1 MTQFLADN
9 ELYANTSI
17 NDGSHITYDNNALY
31 KNLKVPY
38 GYDYADWDV
47 QTRPPADNV
56 HGVHVAGTVAGY
68 AETEDGAVKFSG
80 VAPDAQLLAMKVF
93 PDEDGGAEEISI
105 VTALEDSMVLGAD
118 IINLS
123 LGSDNGF
130 AEDDTMQN
138 EIYARVEAA
147 GVVLMTSAG
156 NSAYSSAENN
166 YEGETLAENPETSM
180 VGSPAVY
187 KSNLSV
193 ASIENTVNAN
203 NYLTYSIDGTEK
215 EAFFMDANGTI
226 IMHLEGEEY
235 PVYPVNGIGTWDDF
249 NNAGFNN
256 GYNGGN
262 TGIALVKRGE
272 ISFAEK
278 LNNAASF
285 HGTNSQG
292 EVYGVVACIVYDSD
306 PEGTELIAMSVDG
319 AAVDSCF
326 ISGKDGA
333 AMAAAL
339 AEGKE
344 VKVQIKSDVKTVENT
359 AANQMSRFSSWGA
372 GPSLELKPEIT
383 ASGGNIWSS
392 VIDGS
397 STSNEDYTGK
407 YEMMSGT
414 SMVAPHMAGIG
425 ALVRQRV
432 LTDAAFDGTATEE
445 IDDIVSQL
453 LVSTAV
459 PQEDTNGVY
468 YSPRVQGAG
477 LVSASAAVETPVY
490 LSVDGQNV
498 GKLELGD
505 DIDETGSY
513 DIAFD
518 LHNVSDQNITYRVSV
533 TLMRPNTGKVESQ
546 WGERTVM
553 TDSDTMIAT
562 VDLGTVTA
570 EAGTA
575 TAFWGTASLNEEQK
589 QAIRDQF
596 PNGTYVEGYV
606 MLEDASGRNPKLGLP
621 LLSFFGDWT
630 KAPIF
635 ESANWFDYEAEE
647 GYWEQETTWDAGVNL
662 LGSYLMV
669 GGSGYSV
676 CRF

>member
-1 MTQFLADN
+1 M
-9 ELYANTSI
+9 
-17 NDGSHITYDNNALY
+17 Y

-249 NNAGFNN
+249 N
-256 GYNGGN
+256 
-262 TGIALVKRGE
+262 E
-272 ISFAEK
+272 
-278 LNNAASF
+278 
-285 HGTNSQG
+285 
-292 EVYGVVACIVYDSD
+292 
-306 PEGTELIAMSVDG
+306 
-319 AAVDSCF
+319 
-326 ISGKDGA
+326 
-333 AMAAAL
+333 
-339 AEGKE
+339 
-344 VKVQIKSDVKTVENT
+344 TV
-359 AANQMSRFSSWGA
+359 
-372 GPSLELKPEIT
+372 
-383 ASGGNIWSS
+383 
-392 VIDGS
+392 
-397 STSNEDYTGK
+397 
-407 YEMMSGT
+407 
-414 SMVAPHMAGIG
+414 
-425 ALVRQRV
+425 
-432 LTDAAFDGTATEE
+432 
-445 IDDIVSQL
+445 
-453 LVSTAV
+453 
-459 PQEDTNGVY
+459 
-468 YSPRVQGAG
+468 
-477 LVSASAAVETPVY
+477 
-490 LSVDGQNV
+490 
-498 GKLELGD
+498 
-505 DIDETGSY
+505 
-513 DIAFD
+513 
-518 LHNVSDQNITYRVSV
+518 
-533 TLMRPNTGKVESQ
+533 
-546 WGERTVM
+546 
-553 TDSDTMIAT
+553 
-562 VDLGTVTA
+562 
-570 EAGTA
+570 
-575 TAFWGTASLNEEQK
+575 
-589 QAIRDQF
+589 
-596 PNGTYVEGYV
+596 
-606 MLEDASGRNPKLGLP
+606 
-621 LLSFFGDWT
+621 
-630 KAPIF
+630 
-635 ESANWFDYEAEE
+635 
-647 GYWEQETTWDAGVNL
+647 
-662 LGSYLMV
+662 
-669 GGSGYSV
+669 
-676 CRF
+676 